1 MLEIQIAG
9 NYSKC
14 GTSEP
19 IIPEIVVAI
28 GLRWLAG
35 GSYIDI
41 RHAYGCSIASLYRCH
56 DLFID
61 AVLNC
66 EELKIIFPEEKEEFI
81 KLASSSECK
90 SSEGMI
96 RGCVGDIDGRFHS
109 HTQPPNFSLKW
120 QKPWFIFFRSLHDLW
135 NQCSGCL

>member
-1 MLEIQIAG
+1 MSHRAFKKLTSMLEIQIAG

-41 RHAYGCSIASLYRCH
+41 RHAYGCSIASLYRCR

-66 EELKIIFPEEKEEFI
+66 GELEIVFPKEKEEFI
-81 KLASSSECK
+81 KLASSFECK
-90 SSEGMI
+90 SSEGMM
-96 RGCVGDIDGRFHS
+96 RRCVGAIDSFLATINRPTLVESGNNPGS
-109 HTQPPNFSLKW
+109 
-120 QKPWFIFFRSLHDLW
+120 FFPVTT
-135 NQCSGCL
+135 